1 MPFIFHHLQLVFIY
15 FFLKMS
21 PSVSLSLAEVG
32 YVSVATRISSSLH
45 VTYFNLI
52 PSAFIAK
59 PVKSARSRQYSLWMK
74 VTKFGFVFLFP
85 IVLSF
90 CFVKFICYF
99 YLLLCH
105 FVFSNFYSKAFLFSS
120 IIEVHSYIS
129 LFFLSWFLNLN
140 SRTFCKVYISF
151 NFLSF
156 CLCFVFNSF
165 YIFAVLVFPIFVH
178 CFFFHSVFLISFF
191 IPYSLF

>member
-1 MPFIFHHLQLVFIY
+1 
-15 FFLKMS
+15 MS

-45 VTYFNLI
+45 VTYFKLI

-74 VTKFGFVFLFP
+74 VTKFGSFFFFP

-90 CFVKFICYF
+90 YFVKFICYF
-99 YLLLCH
+99 YLLLCY
-105 FVFSNFYSKAFLFSS
+105 FVFSNIYSKAFLSSS

-129 LFFLSWFLNLN
+129 SFFFSSWFLNLN
-140 SRTFCKVYISF
+140 SRAFCKVYISF
-151 NFLSF
+151 TYLSY
-156 CLCFVFNSF
+156 CLCFILS
-165 YIFAVLVFPIFVH
+165 LLT
-178 CFFFHSVFLISFF
+178 FL
-191 IPYSLF
+191 LF